1 MNRTRVGEV
10 KQRPSFILSHSF
22 YLSSWM
28 RVVCRPHIHSLSRG
42 VNQGTAVHGVDVLQT
57 FIVYVSR
64 LGGGKK
70 NRSLYSEGF
79 TCGRWPLF
87 NMNKY
92 ERGVKFLYGRERVAQ
107 WIWLKSEAPSISSRA
122 FFWSHVFSVTSY
134 GDSKLCSYQLVCF
147 LELNTI

>member
-28 RVVCRPHIHSLSRG
+28 RAVCRPHIHSLSRR
-42 VNQGTAVHGVDVLQT
+42 VNQGTAVHGVDILQT

-70 NRSLYSEGF
+70 
-79 TCGRWPLF
+79 
-87 NMNKY
+87 
-92 ERGVKFLYGRERVAQ
+92 
-107 WIWLKSEAPSISSRA
+107 EAYIA
-122 FFWSHVFSVTSY
+122 KVSHVADDLCSTWINMRGELSFSMDRRALPS
-134 GDSKLCSYQLVCF
+134 GFDSKVRPLPFPLEHFSGVMSF
-147 LELNTI
+147 LWVLMMIPNYAATDLFVF